1 MGQIAPSLLFRHNR
15 LVSFLNYRTVM
26 PGFRAASFLA
36 LPLALVLAG
45 CSIGD
50 TITSTLSGS
59 GSAASPDIGL
69 AVGDEPFAV
78 KTGTAI
84 LAEGGSAADA
94 VTAMFFAMTA
104 TYPVAAG
111 LGGGGLCLVADPA
124 KGIREFNFLPRAAKG
139 GGAYAVPGAVKGFY
153 DLQSAFGA
161 LPWQRDVA
169 GGEAFAAS
177 GFPISHALEAR
188 LANLVAMI
196 RQDPELAAQFLDSAG
211 RLKPEGSVVANPAL
225 SQTLSVIRLSGA
237 DGFYKG
243 AVADEIIRAAG
254 AQGGAISLQD
264 LADYRASVGNP
275 HLIPQGNVTAAIPAP
290 ATGAGAF
297 AQSLIAN
304 AARGQQ
310 PEAAVVAAVRQS
322 LAAFGITTLPPD
334 LGGTGFAAVDR
345 NGQAAVCGVT
355 MNGALGAAR
364 TAGEGGVLLANAPAS
379 PSGIAAAFL
388 TAVIARDSSGRV
400 VLAGAGAGG
409 PNGTAAITYA
419 LLRVAAGQS
428 IDRPGDLR
436 STGAAP
442 AVTVNVI
449 SCGNV
454 CVALPDP
461 GGHGLGAGEAQ

>member
-1 MGQIAPSLLFRHNR
+1 
-15 LVSFLNYRTVM
+15 M

-36 LPLALVLAG
+36 LPLAVLLAG
-45 CSIGD
+45 CSVGD
-50 TITSTLSGS
+50 TINSTVN
-59 GSAASPDIGL
+59 SALGGTNTAGAPDTGL

-84 LAEGGSAADA
+84 LGEGGSAADA

-111 LGGGGLCLVADPA
+111 LGGGGICLVADPV
-124 KGIREFNFLPRAAKG
+124 KGIREYDFLPRAAKA
-139 GGAYAVPGAVKGFY
+139 GGAFAVPGAARGFY
-153 DLQSAFGA
+153 DLQTTYGG

-177 GFPISHALEAR
+177 GFPISHALAVR
-188 LANLVAMI
+188 LANLTAVI
-196 RQDPELAAQFLDSAG
+196 RQDPALAAEFLDGAG
-211 RLKPEGSVVANPAL
+211 RPKTEGTVVANPAL
-225 SQTLSVIRLSGA
+225 SQSLSVIRLSGA
-237 DGFYKG
+237 DGFYAG
-243 AVADEIIRAAG
+243 AVADQTIRGAA

-264 LADYRASVGNP
+264 LSDYRTAAGNP
-275 HLIPQGNVTAAIPAP
+275 RLVTEGNVSAALPNAS
-290 ATGAGAF
+290 TGAGAF
-297 AQSLIAN
+297 AQSLLAN
-304 AARGQQ
+304 AARGTA
-310 PEAAVVAAVRQS
+310 PESAVVAAVRQS
-322 LAAFGITTLPPD
+322 LASFGITALPPD
-334 LGGTGFAAVDR
+334 LGGTGFAAVDK

-364 TAGEGGVLLANAPAS
+364 TAAESGVVLANAPAS
-379 PSGIAAAFL
+379 PSGVAGAFL
-388 TAVIARDSSGRV
+388 TPVIARDSGGKV

-409 PNGTAAITYA
+409 PNGTAAIAYA